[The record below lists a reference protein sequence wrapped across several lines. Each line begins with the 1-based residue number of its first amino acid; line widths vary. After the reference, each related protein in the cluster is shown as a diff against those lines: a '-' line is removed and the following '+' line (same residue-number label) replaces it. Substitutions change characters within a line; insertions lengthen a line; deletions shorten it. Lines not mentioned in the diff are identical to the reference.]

1 MLVLSRQ
8 TGQSIQIGSDIT
20 ITVIDV
26 VGDKVK
32 IGIDAPKAVPVHRQE
47 IAELI
52 AKRDVTEPNPA
63 KLKTLV
69 G

>member
-8 TGQSIQIGSDIT
+8 IGQSIQIGSDIT

-32 IGIDAPKAVPVHRQE
+32 IGIEAPKTIPVHRQE

-52 AKRDVTEPNPA
+52 AKREVTEPNPA

>member
-32 IGIDAPKAVPVHRQE
+32 IGIEAPKAIPVHRQE
-47 IAELI
+47 VAELI